1 MAPPATNPDLLDGEE
16 TESLV
21 GVRLGNYV
29 LEQVIGR
36 GGMGTVYRGMHV
48 YLKRPAAV
56 KVLHRRYFDN
66 QDARH
71 RFLHEAQAASVID
84 HPNIIGVN
92 DFGEAPD
99 GTIFLVMAHVEG
111 IGLDR
116 LLRRERTLALF
127 RTIGIVNQVTRA
139 LGAAHAKGVVHRDL
153 KPENIMLAP
162 RSGRREIIRRMPD
175 DDEIVEMEPA
185 YDFVTILDFGAA
197 KFWQQSTAPLGQN
210 ATVIGTPAYMAPE
223 TARTGVADARS
234 DVYSVGVIFYEMLT
248 GTVPFDGD
256 TAVEIMIK
264 HVSEPVEAPRKR
276 NGSVEITE
284 ESERVILKALHKRP
298 AQRYQSMEE
307 FGADLQNC
315 FGRVRF
321 RRPIRPPGGSFES
334 LRAPVQLTPD
344 KLKRRPQTADGAVP
358 QGLRTTPSGQIVLG
372 GERAPSGSAPILLT
386 KRKSGRHDTL
396 SSQLAVPVPVPVPA
410 PGAHD
415 DVDDYDVIYED
426 ER

>member
-1 MAPPATNPDLLDGEE
+1 MTPGGGPIPDVSSGDAEE
-16 TESLV
+16 AESLI

-29 LEQVIGR
+29 LDQVIGR
-36 GGMGTVYRGMHV
+36 GGMGTVYRAEHV
-48 YLKRPAAV
+48 YLKRPAAI

-66 QDARH
+66 PDARH

-92 DFGEAPD
+92 DFGEAED

-116 LLRRERTLALF
+116 LLRRERHLPLF
-127 RTIGIVNQVTRA
+127 RSIGIINQVTRA
-139 LGAAHAKGVVHRDL
+139 LGAAHSKGVVHRDL

-162 RSGRREIIRRMPD
+162 RPGRREIIRRLPS
-175 DDEIVEMEPA
+175 DEEVVELEGP

-197 KFWQQSTAPLGQN
+197 KFWHQSTAPLGQN

-234 DVYSVGVIFYEMLT
+234 DVYSVGVIFYEVLT
-248 GTVPFDGD
+248 GTVPFDGE
-256 TAVEIMIK
+256 TAVEIMVK
-264 HVSEPVEAPRKR
+264 HVSQPVEPPRVR
-276 NGSVEITE
+276 NRNVEISDE
-284 ESERVILKALHKRP
+284 AERVILKALHKRP

-307 FGADLQNC
+307 FGRELQQC

-321 RRPIRPPGGSFES
+321 RRPVQVPGVSFES
-334 LRAPVQLTPD
+334 LRAPIPLTPD
-344 KLKRRPQTADGAVP
+344 KVKRRPHPTDGAIP
-358 QGLRTTPSGQIVLG
+358 QGLRTTPSAQILIG
-372 GERAPSGSAPILLT
+372 DRPQSGSGPLLLT

-396 SSQLAVPVPVPVPA
+396 AAVPV
-410 PGAHD
+410 
-415 DVDDYDVIYED
+415 VDETSED
-426 ER
+426 